1 MTDTS
6 TITDLLRAARTIAV
20 VGLSAQPERPSHEVA
35 AYLQGQGYRI
45 IPVNPAYAGTHIL
58 GEHCYP
64 TLTQA
69 AQAVAPEAGKID
81 VVDCFRRSEHI
92 APIVDEAIAIG
103 ASAVWMQL
111 GVEDPVAADK
121 ARAAGM
127 TVVMD
132 KCIKIEHQAHLSG
145 RG

>member
-1 MTDTS
+1 MNDTS
-6 TITDLLRAARTIAV
+6 TIIRLLRDARTIAV
-20 VGLSAQPERPSHEVA
+20 IGLSAQADRPSHEVA

-58 GEHCYP
+58 GEHCYS

-81 VVDCFRRSEHI
+81 IVDCFRRSEHI

-103 ASAVWMQL
+103 AAAVWMQL
-111 GVEDPVAADK
+111 GVEHQAAAEK
-121 ARAAGM
+121 ARAAGL

-132 KCIKIEHQAHLSG
+132 RCMEIEHKAHLSKQS
-145 RG
+145 